1 MNKLLFLNRLIF
13 TVLFIGFLSSAIS
26 QTADEGKELFA
37 SKTCAACHDRS
48 MTKTLIGPGLAGVE
62 SRWEKKEDLYQW
74 IRDSKK
80 LLDAKHPYATQL
92 FEKFN
97 KVPMTPNPA
106 LTDKEIASL
115 LLYINSVAAGG
126 DIASSGKADPLAL
139 KGKELFQAKACAA
152 CHDIKFK
159 SVLVGPV
166 LTGVT
171 DRWENKKDL
180 YEWIKNPQKLLDA
193 KHPYATQLFEKFNK
207 VPMTPNPAITDEEID
222 AILAFIANPPSEE
235 PATASGS
242 DNPYLELI
250 SPSVAAQKDSGSF
263 FTSLT
268 FFIILF
274 VILLCITLW
283 LALIVAR
290 ARVTAFKDEFGEEK
304 SVNILAVL
312 FANRTVLKF
321 AIFGFVIFGTYYTA
335 LRGIALGRQQDYQP
349 DQPIIYSHKVHA
361 GDNKIDC
368 SFCHDAARRSKHAM
382 IPPTSTCMKC
392 HLGIKTGTLYG
403 TREIAKIFVSIGFN
417 PVTNQYIE
425 NYDKMSNEE
434 IKKIFIEWIKT
445 ENKNDAQI
453 AEEQWTNIMTSLTS
467 DIKPNVSGPIPWTR
481 IHNLPDHV
489 YFNHAQHFTVGKIQ
503 CQSCHGPVQ
512 EMEVVKQF
520 APLSMGWCVNCHRE
534 TDVKFTENKYYDQ
547 YFAKYHEEMKNGFRA
562 GVKVKD
568 IGGLDCQ
575 KCHY

>member
-1 MNKLLFLNRLIF
+1 M
-13 TVLFIGFLSSAIS
+13 
-26 QTADEGKELFA
+26 
-37 SKTCAACHDRS
+37 
-48 MTKTLIGPGLAGVE
+48 
-62 SRWEKKEDLYQW
+62 
-74 IRDSKK
+74 
-80 LLDAKHPYATQL
+80 
-92 FEKFN
+92 
-97 KVPMTPNPA
+97 
-106 LTDKEIASL
+106 
-115 LLYINSVAAGG
+115 
-126 DIASSGKADPLAL
+126 
-139 KGKELFQAKACAA
+139 
-152 CHDIKFK
+152 
-159 SVLVGPV
+159 
-166 LTGVT
+166 
-171 DRWENKKDL
+171 
-180 YEWIKNPQKLLDA
+180 
-193 KHPYATQLFEKFNK
+193 
-207 VPMTPNPAITDEEID
+207 
-222 AILAFIANPPSEE
+222 
-235 PATASGS
+235 
-242 DNPYLELI
+242 
-250 SPSVAAQKDSGSF
+250 
-263 FTSLT
+263 
-268 FFIILF
+268 
-274 VILLCITLW
+274 ILLCITLW

-304 SVNILAVL
+304 SVNILAVH